1 MPRTARSVRIRQIA
15 ESCGWNR
22 IGQHEFTKLRELLPS
37 VSPADVLRSTFPADP
52 PWRALRQHTFPEL
65 AEDLLLLADLAAQ
78 VPALRK
84 QIRTEVI
91 RAKDLARI
99 ISNSPHVG
107 DSTRTLK
114 SEMATAM
121 LVWLED
127 PALFREWIS
136 VRLARGQGT

>member
-15 ESCGWNR
+15 ESCGWTR
-22 IGQHEFTKLRELLPS
+22 IGTPEFAQLREQLPS
-37 VSPADVLRSTFPADP
+37 VSPTDVLRSGVPADP
-52 PWRALRQHTFPEL
+52 PWRAIRQHTFPEL

-99 ISNSPHVG
+99 IAKSPHVSQ
-107 DSTRTLK
+107 STRTLK
-114 SEMATAM
+114 AEMVDAI
-121 LVWLED
+121 LVWLDD

-136 VRLARGQGT
+136 VRLARG